1 MVSVREFCS
10 EVVAVEPVMGDAVL
24 LTFLAPKELVRSL
37 KAGVFFEILCRT
49 DGSCDPL
56 LRRPYS
62 IFRAN
67 PDEGTLTILVR
78 PFGRGSG
85 WLAQRQIGSEL
96 NILGPLGNAYTVSP
110 RTRHGLLVS
119 GGVGV
124 APMVMLADEAVAA
137 GVSVTFLMG
146 AATNEGLL
154 SASLLPREVEYVVA
168 TEDGSGGYLGYVTEV
183 VPEYVPWADQVFAC
197 GPESM
202 YRSLRNAAEPHRVQR
217 RPAIQVSMERTMAC
231 GVGACLGCVV
241 KTRHGM
247 KTSCVDG
254 PVFDLD
260 EVAW

>member
-1 MVSVREFCS
+1 
-10 EVVAVEPVMGDAVL
+10 
-24 LTFLAPKELVRSL
+24 
-37 KAGVFFEILCRT
+37 
-49 DGSCDPL
+49 
-56 LRRPYS
+56 
-62 IFRAN
+62 
-67 PDEGTLTILVR
+67 
-78 PFGRGSG
+78 
-85 WLAQRQIGSEL
+85 
-96 NILGPLGNAYTVSP
+96 
-110 RTRHGLLVS
+110 
-119 GGVGV
+119 
-124 APMVMLADEAVAA
+124 
-137 GVSVTFLMG
+137 MG
-146 AATNEGLL
+146 AVTNEGLL
-154 SASLLPREVEYVVA
+154 SASLLPIEVEYVVA